1 MWVVGQTATR
11 CCVFFFNKIQ
21 HVLVEQN
28 LIIGDSKV
36 KNTEL
41 GIQRSEWVHSSPFI
55 NCVYPIY
62 VPRMGLAMEMQR
74 SKTRLAIEKFIV
86 LGGVLSSLLK
96 TMACGEA
103 SLCYS
108 KSDSALI
115 MLKS

>member
-55 NCVYPIY
+55 NCVYPKNGAGHGDAEIKDQA
-62 VPRMGLAMEMQR
+62 GH
-74 SKTRLAIEKFIV
+74 
-86 LGGVLSSLLK
+86 
-96 TMACGEA
+96 
-103 SLCYS
+103 
-108 KSDSALI
+108 
-115 MLKS
+115 